1 MKNHEPWKSNNK
13 SRESKKERKTK
24 TQPNR
29 VKSSEE
35 PVEWHIGLMMFKCA
49 RKPLV
54 NLNVWLK
61 ERASTLVPTEK
72 LEEDTMGAYSNSP
85 THTHNNPPTHTKCA
99 IARWCRESV
108 SKHKAISRS
117 EYRQTQGIV
126 LREGDRD
133 NRQHTNMEVKVDE
146 QKRDWITTPQNDCAH
161 FANTKR
167 KSKSLDNNPR
177 W

>member
-1 MKNHEPWKSNNK
+1 MKVKQQEPW
-13 SRESKKERKTK
+13 EQERKKK

-85 THTHNNPPTHTKCA
+85 THTHTTTLPPTQ
-99 IARWCRESV
+99 SV
-108 SKHKAISRS
+108 QLPADAERALANIKRFHGLNTDKHKALSSVRGT
-117 EYRQTQGIV
+117 ETTGNTQT
-126 LREGDRD
+126 
-133 NRQHTNMEVKVDE
+133 
-146 QKRDWITTPQNDCAH
+146 W
-161 FANTKR
+161 
-167 KSKSLDNNPR
+167 R
-177 W
+177 WK